1 MRSLN
6 DFISYNE
13 NSLSID
19 KYINEKQNEVDEEI
33 VINITNEITDIIDD
47 IAKRHSPETIQQII
61 KDVLAR
67 YICADE
73 GVSNDTSIAVGD
85 AVLNIYNE
93 YLK

>member
-1 MRSLN
+1 MKTLA
-6 DFISYNE
+6 DFV
-13 NSLSID
+13 
-19 KYINEKQNEVDEEI
+19 NEKQNEVDEEI

-61 KDVLAR
+61 EDVLAR
-67 YICADE
+67 YITADP

-85 AVLNIYNE
+85 AVLNIYDE